1 MGKAQEQRAGS
12 EMKKKALDLVE
23 VAAGLTVFSTTLKL
37 HGLEALGQVLDSVCG
52 NILPRIRLV
61 NMELGIRA
69 ENGEHE
75 SWAS

>member
-1 MGKAQEQRAGS
+1 
-12 EMKKKALDLVE
+12 MKKKALDLVE